1 MLLSEAVNKKL
12 MTGAGTVAALL
23 LLAGA
28 AAAQGVGNSPYSRIG
43 LGEYNPNLGGIRQLS
58 MGGVGLAAP
67 NAVNVNELNP
77 ALLYFTSRTTYEAVI
92 TGQMHRVQNAEA
104 SGRNSSATLGY
115 LALAVPL
122 SRRWGASLGLKPLT
136 GVNYRTNPVLAV
148 QDDPSAK
155 AFIERT
161 GTGGLSEVYLGQ
173 GFHVLR
179 DLNIGATVSYVFGT
193 IDQSTGTVLVPF
205 GANPLAQSQIIDRET
220 TRYSDLTFR
229 GGAHYRHRFADRLN
243 LNLAGVYSL
252 PTKLQGTRTRTQER
266 LDLTSNVQSVI
277 PVSQGAARTTLPA
290 LLQGGITLDN
300 DKNWTASLDV
310 GRQQWS
316 KFEGTNQ
323 PAGSLYNTL
332 RVGVGGEL
340 TPDPGSVEHYFRRV
354 SYRFGLSAAQ
364 MPYRPAGQLLYD
376 RAVSWGF
383 AFPLPT
389 ATPLDATTI
398 SLGFAYGRRGNR
410 DYLSGGAGES
420 NVQEDYLRVQFG
432 VTLNNRWFLKR
443 RLQ

>member
-1 MLLSEAVNKKL
+1 MLSLL
-12 MTGAGTVAALL
+12 AGTVSVVR
-23 LLAGA
+23 
-28 AAAQGVGNSPYSRIG
+28 AQGVGNSPYSRVG
-43 LGEYNPNLGGIRQLS
+43 LGNYNANWGGIRQLG

-77 ALLYFTSRTTYEAVI
+77 ALLYYTARTTYEAVI
-92 TGQMHRVQNAEA
+92 TGQMLRVQNAAA

-136 GVNYRTNPVLAV
+136 GVSYRTAPVQTV
-148 QDDPSAK
+148 ENDPTAT
-155 AFIERT
+155 AFVERI
-161 GTGGLSEVYLGQ
+161 GSGGLSEVYLGQ
-173 GFHVLR
+173 GVHVLR

-193 IDQSTGTVLVPF
+193 IDQSTSTVLVPS
-205 GANPLAQSQIIDRET
+205 GANPLAQSRILDREL

-229 GGAHYRHRFADRLN
+229 AGTHYRHRFGDKLN
-243 LNLAGVYSL
+243 LNLAGVYSF
-252 PTKLQGTRTRTQER
+252 PTNLKGTRTRIQER
-266 LDLTSNVQSVI
+266 LDLASNAQTPDTLSVG
-277 PVSQGAARTTLPA
+277 SARTTLPA
-290 LLQGGITLDN
+290 LLQGGISLDN

-310 GRQQWS
+310 TRQQWS
-316 KFEGTNQ
+316 KFEGPNQ
-323 PAGSLYNTL
+323 PAGLLYNTL
-332 RVGVGGEL
+332 RIGVGGEL

-354 SYRFGLSAAQ
+354 TYRVGLSAAQ
-364 MPYRPAGQLLYD
+364 MPYRTAADAPLYD

-398 SLGFAYGRRGNR
+398 SLSFAYGRRGNR
-410 DYLSGGAGES
+410 DFLSGNAGES

-432 VTLNNRWFLKR
+432 ATLNNRWFMKR